1 MCSRNELNAILN
13 KLAAVYR
20 DTYGDSI
27 EQILL
32 YGSYAR
38 GDNGK
43 DSDIDVVAIVHGDR
57 EQLQNQLKRIWEY
70 SSDLELEYETVLSP
84 TVIPYEEYIKYK
96 DDLPYYRNIA
106 REGVV
111 ISA

>member
-1 MCSRNELNAILN
+1 MCSRNELNIILKKLTAIYQE
-13 KLAAVYR
+13 A
-20 DTYGDSI
+20 YGDSI
-27 EQILL
+27 DQILL

-38 GDNGK
+38 GDNEE

-57 EQLQNQLKRIWEY
+57 EELQSQLKGVWEH
-70 SSDLELEYETVLSP
+70 SSDLELEHGTILSP
-84 TVIPYEEYIKYK
+84 TVIPYEEYVKYK

-111 ISA
+111 IGA